1 MDKRF
6 WSGAVAVVT
15 VVIAGAGVLPSLLLR
30 PAVDDDPM
38 AGSVEP
44 APFISKP
51 VKLVGYEP
59 PPPVAAGMS
68 APVPLVVA
76 RPPEP
81 KPETRAEPKPAGV
94 LTAVP
99 PPAAAIVQV
108 AASHAVPPPAA
119 QTKLVHE
126 VSAAAVPS
134 APLMTTAAV
143 SASAPAASRAVVAA
157 FPPIQPVGV
166 ATQSGLD
173 PKPKASAV
181 PLDITA
187 KTVQQ
192 VREKREKVVRKA
204 TSRERARPRRYGRPA
219 PFPIRQFLAALRR

>member
-51 VKLVGYEP
+51 VKLVDYEP
-59 PPPVAAGMS
+59 PRPMAAGMS
-68 APVPLVVA
+68 APVLTAVV

-81 KPETRAEPKPAGV
+81 KPETRVETRAEPKPAAAV
-94 LTAVP
+94 AAVP
-99 PPAAAIVQV
+99 LAAAVTLV
-108 AASHAVPPPAA
+108 AASQPVAPA
-119 QTKLVHE
+119 KVVSD
-126 VSAAAVPS
+126 VSAAAVAA
-134 APLMTTAAV
+134 APVLTTAAV
-143 SASAPAASRAVVAA
+143 SASVLPAPPKAVPAA

-166 ATQSGLD
+166 ATQSGID
-173 PKPKASAV
+173 SKPKADVA
-181 PLDITA
+181 A
-187 KTVQQ
+187 KPREAAAKP
-192 VREKREKVVRKA
+192 VRERVVRQA
-204 TSRERARPRRYGRPA
+204 SSRERARPRRHGRPA

>member
-44 APFISKP
+44 APFMSKP
-51 VKLVGYEP
+51 VKLVDYEP
-59 PPPVAAGMS
+59 SRPVAAGTS
-68 APVPLVVA
+68 AIPQVVA
-76 RPPEP
+76 KPPEP
-81 KPETRAEPKPAGV
+81 KPETRAETRPEK
-94 LTAVP
+94 
-99 PPAAAIVQV
+99 PAAAATVAPAPAVQV
-108 AASHAVPPPAA
+108 AATHAVAPVVS
-119 QTKLVHE
+119 QTKPAHE
-126 VSAAAVPS
+126 VSSAAVAG
-134 APLMTTAAV
+134 APILLTAAV
-143 SASAPAASRAVVAA
+143 SASALPAPAQAAPAA

-173 PKPKASAV
+173 AKAKANVSGRPREAAAKP
-181 PLDITA
+181 
-187 KTVQQ
+187 
-192 VREKREKVVRKA
+192 VRERVARQA
-204 TSRERARPRRYGRPA
+204 ASRERARPRRHGRPA